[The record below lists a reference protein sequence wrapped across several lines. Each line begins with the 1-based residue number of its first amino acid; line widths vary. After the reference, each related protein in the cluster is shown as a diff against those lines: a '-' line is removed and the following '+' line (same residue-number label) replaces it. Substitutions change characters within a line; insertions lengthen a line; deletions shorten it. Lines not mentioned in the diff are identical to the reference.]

1 MFSNASLLMML
12 GASLKIPKKTDIS
25 LTVGQSTGYAFVT
38 GGRAYPLTFYGYSS
52 GELPISLLNSEID
65 RGSITIVTDAVN
77 TFGSAP
83 ELEKLGIKAV
93 FSTNHYLRS
102 ELYTW
107 IYVSKD
113 SPIWKTNYEGLNLF
127 RTDIVL
133 QDGETDAITEG
144 YFGGESVKGQ
154 DVLYFI
160 TPYALFLD
168 SGETLSERP
177 FISELDVGKTVP
189 MVLKLLTA
197 SEIENA

>member
-1 MFSNASLLMML
+1 MFSSASLLMML
-12 GASLKIPKKTDIS
+12 GASLKIPKETDIS
-25 LTVGQSTGYAFVT
+25 LTVGEATGYAFVT

-65 RGSITIVTDAVN
+65 RGSITIGTDAVN

-93 FSTNHYLRS
+93 FSTNRYLRA

-107 IYVSKD
+107 IYISKD

-133 QDGETDAITEG
+133 QDGEIDAVTEG

-154 DVLYFI
+154 DVLYFV
-160 TPYALFLD
+160 TPYSLFLD

-177 FISELDVGKTVP
+177 FIGALDVGKTVS
-189 MVLKLLTA
+189 MTLKLLTA
-197 SEIENA
+197 SELEI

>member
-1 MFSNASLLMML
+1 MLSNASLLMML
-12 GASLKIPKKTDIS
+12 EGFFKIPKETSIS
-25 LTVGQSTGYAFVT
+25 LTVGQGTGYAFVT
-38 GGRAYPLTFYGYSS
+38 GGHAYPLTFYGYSS

-65 RGSITIVTDAVN
+65 RGSITIGTDAVN

-93 FSTNHYLRS
+93 FSTNCYLRS
-102 ELYTW
+102 ELDTW
-107 IYVSKD
+107 IYISKD
-113 SPIWKTNYEGLNLF
+113 SPIWKTNYEGLDLF

-154 DVLYFI
+154 DALYFI

-177 FISELDVGKTVP
+177 FIEALDVGKTVP
-189 MVLKLLTA
+189 MTLKLLTA
-197 SEIENA
+197 SELEI